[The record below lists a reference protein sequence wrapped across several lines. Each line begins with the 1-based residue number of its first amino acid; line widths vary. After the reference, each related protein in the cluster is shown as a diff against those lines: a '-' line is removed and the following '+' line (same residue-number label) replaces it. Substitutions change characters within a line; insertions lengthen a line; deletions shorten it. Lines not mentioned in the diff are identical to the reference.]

1 MLGALPAAAAQA
13 RAGLLPVDGVARVA
27 RWAAR
32 RPATRAGGGAAHARG
47 GAAGESAATTSLA
60 RAIWASV
67 AQT

>member
-1 MLGALPAAAAQA
+1 MLRALSAAAAQA
-13 RAGLLPVDGVARVA
+13 RAGRLPVDGVARVA

-32 RPATRAGGGAAHARG
+32 RPATRGGGAAHERG
-47 GAAGESAATTSLA
+47 GAAGESAATTSLD